1 MLRQRLLYTRSLVT
15 TKKHIAARVGDTP
28 ITMEEYLSHF
38 EFLVVGGSLIGGWIK
53 FQADYN
59 RLASRVYTLETD
71 NKEFKADVK
80 KLLSEIQE
88 IKLLLAKN
96 KVE

>member
-1 MLRQRLLYTRSLVT
+1 
-15 TKKHIAARVGDTP
+15 
-28 ITMEEYLSHF
+28 MEEYLSHF
-38 EFLVVGGSLIGGWIK
+38 EFLVVAGSLIGGWMK

-59 RLASRVYTLETD
+59 RLSSRVHALEAD

-80 KLLSEIQE
+80 QLLKDIQE
-88 IKLLLAKN
+88 IKVLLAKN

>member
-1 MLRQRLLYTRSLVT
+1 
-15 TKKHIAARVGDTP
+15 
-28 ITMEEYLSHF
+28 MEEYLSHF
-38 EFLVVGGSLIGGWIK
+38 EFLVVAGSLVGAWMK

-59 RLASRVYTLETD
+59 RLSSRVHSLETD

-80 KLLSEIQE
+80 QLLKDIQE
-88 IKLLLAKN
+88 IKVLLAKN

>member
-1 MLRQRLLYTRSLVT
+1 MQ
-15 TKKHIAARVGDTP
+15 
-28 ITMEEYLSHF
+28 EYLSHF
-38 EFLVVGGSLIGGWIK
+38 EFLVVAGTLVGGWLK

-59 RLASRVYTLETD
+59 KLSSRVHTLEAD
-71 NKEFKADVK
+71 NREFKDDVK
-80 KLLSEIQE
+80 QLLKDIQE

>member
-1 MLRQRLLYTRSLVT
+1 M
-15 TKKHIAARVGDTP
+15 I
-28 ITMEEYLSHF
+28 EEYLSHF
-38 EFLVVGGSLIGGWIK
+38 EFLVVAGTLVGGWIK

-59 RLASRVYTLETD
+59 RLSSRVYTLESD
-71 NKEFKADVK
+71 NREFKNDVK
-80 KLLSEIQE
+80 QLLKDIQE